1 MTTKE
6 RITEEA
12 LTLFST
18 NGYQGTSVKSI
29 ADAVGIRDASLYKHF
44 KSKQEIFSSIVD
56 LINTHIEG
64 LSEQLGMPPYDNSA
78 SMSASFYKS
87 LDLNGLKK
95 LSEKVFLFYL
105 TDSYISRFWRLSH
118 MEQYR
123 NPEIYDMFQRIFL
136 DQAIVYQTQLF
147 QEMMEQGVLRRGDP
161 RAVAINFYSPIFL
174 LLTKYSGQKEKT
186 KEALTI
192 LNKQIEEFFRLYH
205 ID

>member
-1 MTTKE
+1 
-6 RITEEA
+6 
-12 LTLFST
+12 
-18 NGYQGTSVKSI
+18 
-29 ADAVGIRDASLYKHF
+29 
-44 KSKQEIFSSIVD
+44 
-56 LINTHIEG
+56 
-64 LSEQLGMPPYDNSA
+64 
-78 SMSASFYKS
+78 
-87 LDLNGLKK
+87 
-95 LSEKVFLFYL
+95 
-105 TDSYISRFWRLSH
+105 

-161 RAVAINFYSPIFL
+161 RAAAINFYSPIFL